1 MLTHRHTHLLPFY
14 SIKSIIPSFA
24 YAYSLTHTR
33 MQEDAAAARAQV
45 LAQRRRE
52 EEVEHA
58 AAEAAVK
65 AAEAAE
71 RAKREAEVSALLHKL
86 ICE

>member
-1 MLTHRHTHLLPFY
+1 MYWSAHSQAHSLTA
-14 SIKSIIPSFA
+14 IKSIIPSFA

-52 EEVEHA
+52 EQEEHA